1 VSPSV
6 RGDLTLRC
14 RWLLTMRGPA
24 VEGGWLRVRR
34 GRIVDLGRGAPPAGA
49 ATLLDVPDGVV
60 LPGLVNAHTHLEFSD
75 MPAPLDPSGGL
86 PAWIAR
92 LVAARRGRATG
103 MEGEARVAAAIREG
117 LVESTRA
124 GVTAIGE
131 IATTVPAADYAA
143 GGPRVR
149 VFREA
154 LGLSPLARESARR
167 AAHADVARL
176 EAFGVAAG
184 LSPHAP
190 YSVAAALGRDLVAM
204 ARRRRIPLAMHIAE
218 TEAEREL
225 IATGTGPL
233 RDLLERLGAWNPAA
247 PPELLPA
254 ADWITRLARAPRGIV
269 VHGTFLDRDP
279 TALERLARHR
289 DRLGVVI
296 CPRTTLALS
305 GRLPPLAAFREA
317 GVRVAVG
324 TDSRASNPD
333 LSVLAECRALVSAGA
348 ASPQEAVRMAT
359 EAGAWVLG
367 FADRSGSLAP
377 GRPADLVILVPRSGS
392 ADPWSAVLDPD
403 TRIAATVRAGRV
415 IAGSLAAT
423 G

>member
-1 VSPSV
+1 
-6 RGDLTLRC
+6 
-14 RWLLTMRGPA
+14 
-24 VEGGWLRVRR
+24 
-34 GRIVDLGRGAPPAGA
+34 
-49 ATLLDVPDGVV
+49 
-60 LPGLVNAHTHLEFSD
+60 

-86 PAWIAR
+86 PAWIAS
-92 LVAARRGRATG
+92 LVAARRGRAAG
-103 MEGEARVAAAIREG
+103 IEGESHVAAAIRAG
-117 LVESTRA
+117 LSESARA

-131 IATTVPAADYAA
+131 IATTVPVAGYAA
-143 GGPRVR
+143 AGPRVR

-154 LGLSPLARESARR
+154 LGLSPFAHDAARR

-176 EAFGVAAG
+176 EALGVAAG

-190 YSVAAALGRDLVAM
+190 YSVAAALGRDMVEL
-204 ARRRRIPLAMHIAE
+204 ARRRRIPLAMHLAE

-225 IATGTGPL
+225 VATGTGPL

-247 PPELLPA
+247 PPGLLPA

-269 VHGTFLDRDP
+269 VHGTFLDHDP

-289 DRLGVVI
+289 DRLGVVV

-333 LSVLAECRALVSAGA
+333 LSVLAECRALVAAAA
-348 ASPQEAVRMAT
+348 ASPEEAVRMAT
-359 EAGAWVLG
+359 EAGAWVLS
-367 FADRSGSLAP
+367 FEQRVGSLAP
-377 GRPADLVILVPRSGS
+377 GRPADLAILIPRNGS

-403 TRIAATVRAGRV
+403 TRIAATLRAGRI
-415 IAGSLAAT
+415 IAGALAAT